1 MCPRS
6 RAPPQQADAIKEIRP
21 PNRTDPGDCRHS
33 PGESP
38 NLTRRFDKCTIPP
51 TLYPNV
57 PPPVGAVT
65 VDGWELPHVTG
76 HPYATRYWVGS
87 ERTIHIEQHYHDDIK
102 VMIDGVQHSDGRVE
116 ARAG

>member
-1 MCPRS
+1 
-6 RAPPQQADAIKEIRP
+6 
-21 PNRTDPGDCRHS
+21 
-33 PGESP
+33 
-38 NLTRRFDKCTIPP
+38 
-51 TLYPNV
+51 
-57 PPPVGAVT
+57 VGAVT

-116 ARAG
+116 RCIVVGHVRPDGRMIIDEPITGPQARAWAAALIAAADELEAAIELEWS